1 MDLDGSGRWRAPGL
15 GVGAAA
21 EGVADGRGAPQLP
34 RWREQLPAGQVQDD
48 KLLKLLQAL
57 LRHPGGLSLE
67 QLLEAGGRPQED
79 TDTARALQQL
89 VSAVAPIRP
98 LCVISD
104 LLPRLEGGAAASC
117 TLARAPAAAAATTAT
132 R

>member
-48 KLLKLLQAL
+48 KLLKLLQVRNLGFCAWAPKCPFLPAL
-57 LRHPGGLSLE
+57 
-67 QLLEAGGRPQED
+67 AGH
-79 TDTARALQQL
+79 
-89 VSAVAPIRP
+89 
-98 LCVISD
+98 
-104 LLPRLEGGAAASC
+104 
-117 TLARAPAAAAATTAT
+117 
-132 R
+132 